1 MDKFQEIKEEILK
14 RAKENRA
21 CADEYKR
28 AYKSETI
35 QELCAVIKENFRWC
49 CKNNVMTAD
58 FINLYQEIFAENEI
72 YLNIDI
78 KIGFLLA
85 DDSATVRASCSATV
99 YASDSATVRASGS
112 ATVHASGSATVHAYG
127 SATVYAS
134 GSATVDASGTTY
146 IRSYEKI
153 ECKISEN
160 AVYRV
165 INENKIYYASDG
177 ITFEKQS

>member
-1 MDKFQEIKEEILK
+1 
-14 RAKENRA
+14 
-21 CADEYKR
+21 
-28 AYKSETI
+28 
-35 QELCAVIKENFRWC
+35 
-49 CKNNVMTAD
+49 MTAD

-134 GSATVDASGTTY
+134 GSATVDASGSATVYASGSATVDASGTTY